1 MPVAELAHRIKP
13 DTVLILVDKTTDAA
27 VVTYGLQNREM
38 GSAMKILFADP
49 SLVVCICRS
58 DHSHFECQVTSQGTG
73 AAGEVS
79 ETVYKTF
86 SQPELARRYA
96 ARVGNADMDQLLAD
110 GGGGLADQA
119 LLSKLAAL
127 ADPNLDQVT
136 RSQYDRCG
144 RVIRQI
150 DGENGFTEN
159 VYNAFGDKRT
169 LSTQCLDRY
178 MDANMRA
185 RIARVEKSL
194 PPRQAIE
201 TFLTEIV
208 ERSLESRLGC
218 LLANAALEV
227 APHDPQIAAVV
238 ADRMGELE
246 AFFRRCVIAG
256 QRDGSISPGVDP
268 ADAGRLL
275 LTTVM
280 GLRVLAR
287 GFPNRAVLE
296 GAARQALS
304 VLGKPIRRRKP
315 SVRSQITKGE
325 PR

>member
-1 MPVAELAHRIKP
+1 MARPREFNE
-13 DTVLILVDKTTDAA
+13 TDA
-27 VVTYGLQNREM
+27 VQ
-38 GSAMKILFADP
+38 SAMNCFWQRGYEATSMRDLAASMGLTAP
-49 SLVVCICRS
+49 SL
-58 DHSHFECQVTSQGTG
+58 
-73 AAGEVS
+73 
-79 ETVYKTF
+79 
-86 SQPELARRYA
+86 
-96 ARVGNADMDQLLAD
+96 
-110 GGGGLADQA
+110 
-119 LLSKLAAL
+119 
-127 ADPNLDQVT
+127 
-136 RSQYDRCG
+136 
-144 RVIRQI
+144 
-150 DGENGFTEN
+150 
-159 VYNAFGDKRT
+159 YNAFGDKRT
-169 LSTQCLDRY
+169 LFTQCLDRY
-178 MDANMRA
+178 LDANMRA
-185 RIARVEKSL
+185 RIARVEKTL

-227 APHDPQIAAVV
+227 APHDPEIAAVV
-238 ADRMGELE
+238 AERMGELE

-315 SVRSQITKGE
+315 PVRAQITKGE